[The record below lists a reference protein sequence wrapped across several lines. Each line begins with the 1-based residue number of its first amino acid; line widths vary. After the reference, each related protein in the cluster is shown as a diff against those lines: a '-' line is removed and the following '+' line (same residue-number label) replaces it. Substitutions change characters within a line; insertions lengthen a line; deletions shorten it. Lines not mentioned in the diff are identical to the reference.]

1 MYLIHNEENSVV
13 SERFIKTLKTKIH
26 KCMTSLSKN
35 VYIDKLDDIVNED
48 NKTYHGTIKMKR
60 VDVKNNTF
68 IDSNKEVHDKDRQ
81 FKVG

>member
-1 MYLIHNEENSVV
+1 MYLIHNEGNSVV

>member
-68 IDSNKEVHDKDRQ
+68 IDSNKEVYDKDRQ